1 MASTKPE
8 DPLNNF
14 DDLMKELDLGDSKT
28 KSSQEREEGVVWQLQ
43 SLPVIGGVRDI
54 FAGSLPLYACV
65 CTCLTSGGLGHSI

>member
-8 DPLNNF
+8 DPLNGF

-43 SLPVIGGVRDI
+43 SLPVIGVVQDI
-54 FAGSLPLYACV
+54 FAGSLPLHTCV
-65 CTCLTSGGLGHSI
+65 CVLV